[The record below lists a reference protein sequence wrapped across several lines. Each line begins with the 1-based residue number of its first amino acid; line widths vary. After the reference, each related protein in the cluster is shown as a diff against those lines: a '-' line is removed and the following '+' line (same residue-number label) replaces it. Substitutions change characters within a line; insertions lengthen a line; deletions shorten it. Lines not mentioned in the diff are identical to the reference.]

1 MSKFLL
7 LTPLIPSMFGM
18 ETYPELVESLEEFG
32 CKTLIS
38 HDPLGNTVMFAYA
51 HNKDT
56 LINMTTT
63 VEMPGI
69 VIEYTA
75 VYDQAIVLE

>member
-18 ETYPELVESLEEFG
+18 KTYNELTESLEEFG
-32 CKTLIS
+32 LSTLHS
-38 HDPLGNTVMFAYA
+38 VDPLGNIVYFAVS
-51 HNKDT
+51 NTKDAMT
-56 LINMTTT
+56 NMTEQ
-63 VEMPGI
+63 VELPGI

-75 VYDQAIVLE
+75 VYDQAVVI